1 MRKITLLFTLLVFSC
16 FYAQER
22 TCGQENAMQQLQFN
36 PLMQAK
42 YQQQMQLSQQAYDNM
57 LNSQNIINNVNTTLY
72 IPVAIHYPD
81 AGSANATLKNCMR
94 QLAQDQVD
102 ILNEDY
108 NAYNADI
115 ATWDNT
121 TSTYFPGVN
130 KGIMNVEF
138 VVSTLNHPA
147 GSGLV
152 NGEPAIT
159 FGYDFGGP
167 GNSDWD
173 SNWAGYLNIV
183 VKNLS
188 GGTLGYA
195 YLASNPQ
202 DGAAVFIDNGAFG
215 SGSGCTGYVPGAPYN
230 LGRTLTHE
238 LGHYM
243 NLNHIWGNGT
253 CGNDFVADTPQHN
266 TSNGGCPPISHLST
280 CTGTPRELTM
290 NYMDY
295 TNDACMYMF
304 SAGQAVRMQAHISTI
319 ESNFNYNTL
328 ANDSFDVRKI
338 KIALYP
344 NPNNGVFDVTLS
356 NNNIIDSVVV
366 YDITG
371 RLVFEQNN
379 INNDL
384 LRINLSE
391 SNAGIYTIVVK
402 SDSGIFNSKMVIK

>member
-1 MRKITLLFTLLVFSC
+1 MKKITLFFISMTVSFLS
-16 FYAQER
+16 AQER
-22 TCGQENAMQQLQFN
+22 NCGQEHAMQQLQFN
-36 PLMQAK
+36 PLMLAK
-42 YQQQMQLSQQAYDNM
+42 YQQQMQLSEQAYNNL
-57 LNSQNIINNVNTTLY
+57 LNSQALVNNVNTTLT

-81 AGSANATLKNCMR
+81 AGSANATLRNCMR
-94 QLAQDQVD
+94 LLAQDQVD

-108 NAYNADI
+108 NAYNSDI
-115 ATWDNT
+115 STWDNT
-121 TSTYFPGVN
+121 TSSFFPGVN

-138 VVSTLNHPA
+138 EIATLNHPA

-266 TSNGGCPPISHLST
+266 TSNGGCPPITHLST

-304 SAGQAVRMQAHISTI
+304 TAGQATRMLAHISTI

-328 ANDSFDVRKI
+328 VNESFDLRADRIV
-338 KIALYP
+338 LYP
-344 NPNNGVFDVTLS
+344 NPNNGIFEITLS
-356 NNNIIDSVVV
+356 NNNVFESVSIF
-366 YDITG
+366 DITG
-371 RLVFEQNN
+371 RLVFKQNN
-379 INNDL
+379 INNDSL
-384 LRINLSE
+384 TVNLTS
-391 SNAGIYTIVVK
+391 SNSGIYTVVVK
-402 SDSGIFNSKMVIK
+402 SEIGNFNTKIVIK